1 MAKRTVVFG
10 LVGSTLDAGRAGKR
24 WKRWRP
30 SVALAMQPDLP
41 LDRIEL
47 VHQPHSAGL
56 ASQLVEDVAEVS
68 PDTEVRLH
76 EVPFDD
82 AWDLEEVYGALH
94 ALALQTGVP
103 D

>member
-1 MAKRTVVFG
+1 MAKRKVALG

-30 SVALAMQPDLP
+30 SVALAMQADLP

-47 VHQPHSAGL
+47 VHQPHSEAL
-56 ASQLVEDVAEVS
+56 ARLLVEDIASVA

-82 AWDLEEVYGALH
+82 A
-94 ALALQTGVP
+94 
-103 D
+103 

>member
-1 MAKRTVVFG
+1 ME
-10 LVGSTLDAGRAGKR
+10 
-24 WKRWRP
+24 
-30 SVALAMQPDLP
+30 ALASLGRPRDGLTCP
-41 LDRIEL
+41 SIGSSF
-47 VHQPHSAGL
+47 VQPHSAGL

-94 ALALQTGVP
+94 ASAWSYPSTRAARTTWSTSRP
-103 D
+103 APTSRRSACSC